1 MARRV
6 ERVWSRNA
14 QVETTPAEKRRRW
27 AGEGSSVINGNQPP
41 THSNNLP
48 SPRGQQ
54 QQQPQQRSLGN
65 EQKKKRR
72 QRQQQK
78 RLQIGKRN
86 VFASRPTTGLIL
98 FFVSSFPNGS
108 FIGTQERPFWFEIPS
123 SNSACNRW
131 NKICWGIRWAATKSS
146 TIEKNKRLGKPI
158 EIVQV
163 WAYEKTMTIN
173 PIIRKK

>member
-65 EQKKKRR
+65 EQKKETTAASAAKKITNRKAER
-72 QRQQQK
+72 FCKPTDDRIDSIFCFVLSQRFVYWNAGAA
-78 RLQIGKRN
+78 I
-86 VFASRPTTGLIL
+86 LI
-98 FFVSSFPNGS
+98 
-108 FIGTQERPFWFEIPS
+108 
-123 SNSACNRW
+123 
-131 NKICWGIRWAATKSS
+131 
-146 TIEKNKRLGKPI
+146 
-158 EIVQV
+158 
-163 WAYEKTMTIN
+163 
-173 PIIRKK
+173 